1 MVMIRMHVPN
11 SPHRSL
17 QNDPTSATGAL
28 DVEKYLVEQERDNQ
42 PQAGPCQEQ
51 GNFEYKQWNYRNRNY
66 PKDWCMLR
74 ELDGLRRDTCFVE
87 ATVEKYVRPAP
98 GKRKSCEACAARKDC

>member
-1 MVMIRMHVPN
+1 M
-11 SPHRSL
+11 
-17 QNDPTSATGAL
+17 
-28 DVEKYLVEQERDNQ
+28 EKYLVEQERDNQ

-74 ELDGLRRDTCFVE
+74 ELDGPPREARFVE
-87 ATVEKYVRPAP
+87 ATVEKYVRLAP
-98 GKRKSCEACAARKDC
+98 GMRKSFEACAVRKDC